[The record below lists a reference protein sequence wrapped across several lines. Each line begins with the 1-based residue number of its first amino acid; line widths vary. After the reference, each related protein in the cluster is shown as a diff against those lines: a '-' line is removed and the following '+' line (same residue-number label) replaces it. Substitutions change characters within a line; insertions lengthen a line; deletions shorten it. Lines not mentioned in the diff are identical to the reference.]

1 MIDKDI
7 IFKEIELIQSCIER
21 MAHNSFIVKGWALSI
36 FAGVTAITKGENLSD
51 IILLIFTTGIPFI
64 CFWILDTYFLQTE
77 RRFRNLYSERMV
89 KRNSDDATGL
99 FELDLKIVKA
109 ETFIKVMFSKTLFIF
124 YGIPFITSIIYLIFL
139 ILRSKNVL

>member
-89 KRNSDDATGL
+89 KRNSDDGTGL